1 MPIPD
6 ESLPALR
13 LGSEAILSFNAL
25 RTLSFKLEHPEEI
38 LVAVNSSIFLPFDK
52 SSLRLSK
59 REDLTMLVLFDS
71 GDLRCK
77 GDRLL
82 EREYL
87 LDL

>member
-1 MPIPD
+1 MLIPD
-6 ESLPALR
+6 ESFSVLR

-25 RTLSFKLEHPEEI
+25 RTLSFKLEHPDEI
-38 LVAVNSSIFLPFDK
+38 LLAADSSIFLPFDR

-59 REDLTMLVLFDS
+59 REDLMLVLLDT